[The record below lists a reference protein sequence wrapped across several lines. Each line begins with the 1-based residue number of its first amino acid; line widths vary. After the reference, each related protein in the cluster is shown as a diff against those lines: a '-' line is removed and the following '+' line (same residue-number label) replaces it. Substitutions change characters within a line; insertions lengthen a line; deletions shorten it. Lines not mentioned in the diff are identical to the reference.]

1 MAKRKKRTE
10 EEIEEVI
17 VEETRVETNNNDDW
31 LNKNRNLVLGLLAGL
46 LLLVVGYLFY
56 KYMIKEPQEKE
67 AKAAIYKAEQQF
79 ARDSFALALENP
91 GGGFYGLLDIVD
103 NYGGTK
109 TGNLAKL
116 YAGISYLNL
125 GRYEDAISY
134 LESHNSAGT
143 YSPIVKN
150 GNLGDAYSELGDYGQ
165 AITFYEKAAGAGDD
179 ALLTP
184 YYLYKLGLLSK
195 KEGNNSKALTAF
207 QKIKDKYPTSNEGMN
222 IDVILRSVSNS

>member
-1 MAKRKKRTE
+1 MAKRRNE
-10 EEIEEVI
+10 EELEEVI
-17 VEETRVETNNNDDW
+17 VGEVNQQTQNDDW
-31 LNKNRNLVLGLLAGL
+31 FNANKNLVMGLLAGL
-46 LLLVVGYLFY
+46 LLIVGGYLIY
-56 KYMIKEPQEKE
+56 KYMLQEPKEKE

-91 GGGFYGLLDIVD
+91 GGGFYGLLDIVE

-134 LESHNSAGT
+134 LKSHSPAGA
-143 YSPIVKN
+143 YSPILKN
-150 GNLGDAYSELGDYGQ
+150 GNMGDAYSELGDFDQ
-165 AITFYEKAAGAGDD
+165 ALSFYEKAANTGDD

-184 YYLYKLGLLSK
+184 YYLYKYGLLAK
-195 KEGNNSKALTAF
+195 KQGNNSQAATAF
-207 QKIKDKYPTSNEGMN
+207 QKIKDKYPNSNEGVH
-222 IDVILRSVSNS
+222 IEVLLRSVSNS